1 VVHPKKVVVKHTA
14 PKPAPKVVAKP
25 KPVAHKLA
33 PKVVA
38 KPVAHKVVVKPVE
51 PKVVAKKKK

>member
-1 VVHPKKVVVKHTA
+1 MVHHKKVVVKHTA

-25 KPVAHKLA
+25 KPVAHK
-33 PKVVA
+33 VVA